1 MSQVYDRFQT
11 GYLNNNIAEGE
22 PTYPDTV
29 TISSTGV
36 SADSQSASM
45 GVFIKTYQI
54 HSGRP
59 VWKSTGRDDR
69 FLYYNGNNLNQLYL
83 EYLVLLV
90 LILR

>member
-59 VWKSTGRDDR
+59 VWKNTARDDR
-69 FLYYNGNNLNQLYL
+69 FLFYSSGKNKNYIM
-83 EYLVLLV
+83 
-90 LILR
+90 ILCDSTKHKY